1 MCGQQ
6 YPCISITRCLAP
18 ETKCI
23 GSADLKQVV
32 SGIEAAFGPA
42 QDYKPSADQ
51 VVMVCILQTLC
62 GRHAERHTACAAC
75 YYAILY
81 YTTPL
86 WP

>member
-51 VVMVCILQTLC
+51 VVMVALMIILIVT
-62 GRHAERHTACAAC
+62 AERVIVALNNGASKRPARRV
-75 YYAILY
+75 
-81 YTTPL
+81 
-86 WP
+86 